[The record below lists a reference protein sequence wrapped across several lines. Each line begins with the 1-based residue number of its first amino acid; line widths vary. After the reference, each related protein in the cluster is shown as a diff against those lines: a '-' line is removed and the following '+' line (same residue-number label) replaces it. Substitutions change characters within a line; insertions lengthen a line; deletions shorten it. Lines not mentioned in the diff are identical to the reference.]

1 MRDTLG
7 LPQPPCFPGGWHM
20 VQVGSTLFPWTQG
33 FLSLPSLFDKALLKF
48 CLIVLKH
55 MYSFKNTS
63 VKEPFK
69 ALGNRYSRGDKKLNL
84 LKRLEKSFLVERN
97 WMLSELLLLINTW
110 LRIKAVNIKTD
121 HLYKVK
127 NRQNAK
133 EFPPPSKIRHVKPIG
148 RKATVKAGLSNQGS
162 CRTRLDSQSFMN
174 TLFCSKLIN
183 NLPYSLQR
191 DYLSAKLC
199 VHLKVFLGREAF
211 MQIENKLISL
221 ARRCF
226 TRAPGAEYMTLSE

>member
-162 CRTRLDSQSFMN
+162 CRTTSDSQSFMN